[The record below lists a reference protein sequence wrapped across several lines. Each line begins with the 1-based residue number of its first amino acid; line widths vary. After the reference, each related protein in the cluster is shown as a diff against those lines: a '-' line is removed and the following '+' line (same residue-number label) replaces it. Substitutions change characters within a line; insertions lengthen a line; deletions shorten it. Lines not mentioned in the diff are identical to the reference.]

1 MKYNHHFTVRL
12 NTGEI
17 KEQDRISASVP
28 EFIADMMAFG
38 ELEPNQIVSIRR
50 DSTYEDGK
58 TYTYEAKDEE
68 SIKEVLEAT
77 LATLNEYKFWVNM
90 ARKDIKAYLDIA

>member
-28 EFIADMMAFG
+28 EFIADMIVFG
-38 ELEPNQIVSIRR
+38 ELEPNQIVNIRR
-50 DSTYEDGK
+50 DSIYEDGK
-58 TYTYEAKDEE
+58 THTYEAKEE
-68 SIKEVLEAT
+68 DSIKKVLEAALT
-77 LATLNEYKFWVNM
+77 TLNEYKFWVNI
-90 ARKDIKAYLDIA
+90 ARKDIEAYLDIS

>member
-17 KEQDRISASVP
+17 KEQDRINVSVP
-28 EFIADMMAFG
+28 EFIADMMVFG

-58 TYTYEAKDEE
+58 TYTYEAKDED

-77 LATLNEYKFWVNM
+77 LTTLNEYKFWVNM
-90 ARKDIKAYLDIA
+90 ARKDIKAYLDKS